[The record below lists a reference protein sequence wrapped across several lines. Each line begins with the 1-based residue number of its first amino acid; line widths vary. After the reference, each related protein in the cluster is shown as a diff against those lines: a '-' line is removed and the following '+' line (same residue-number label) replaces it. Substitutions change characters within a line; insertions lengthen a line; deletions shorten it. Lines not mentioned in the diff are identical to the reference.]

1 MAMRPDPVFLF
12 SSYHLQIS
20 EYPGRSYRF
29 YEGPVQYPFGYGLS
43 YSHFSHKVTVGKLPS
58 YRLRRNHRTVE
69 VEIFV
74 HVKNE
79 GPMDGSESVLLF
91 LKSPLVVIHF
101 DLDVQAGT
109 SGYPVKTL
117 GSFDRVNLKNGEE
130 KELRF
135 VLTEEEL
142 RLTNEDAK
150 FVIIQGE
157 WIVQVEESSA
167 IFVLQSICLN
177 KQFTPHL

>member
-1 MAMRPDPVFLF
+1 
-12 SSYHLQIS
+12 
-20 EYPGRSYRF
+20 
-29 YEGPVQYPFGYGLS
+29 
-43 YSHFSHKVTVGKLPS
+43 
-58 YRLRRNHRTVE
+58 
-69 VEIFV
+69 
-74 HVKNE
+74 
-79 GPMDGSESVLLF
+79 
-91 LKSPLVVIHF
+91 
-101 DLDVQAGT
+101 
-109 SGYPVKTL
+109 VKTL

-167 IFVLQSICLN
+167 IFVL
-177 KQFTPHL
+177 